1 MAENLLPAADIEVSK
16 RVERIFKT
24 KKIKAYKSTSVEKIQ
39 DKKVYLTNGEVLE
52 PECVLIAAGRV
63 PNNCKMVEGV
73 AYLGDMYGSVQL
85 AHFAIKQAVSYV
97 DGISFE
103 EALVPSVVYG
113 SPEIAWVGKREQ
125 DLEEGTYQKSVLL
138 VSALGKSHCDN
149 STDGFIKILSQYDK
163 IVGAHIVSKE
173 ASAMIQ
179 QILIAIQNNIPV
191 SKLKEICFAHP
202 TYSEGIFESLFKL

>member
-1 MAENLLPAADIEVSK
+1 MGKNFAAFGVQVTIVEMAENLLPAADIEVSK

-97 DGISFE
+97 DGISLKKLLFLPLYT
-103 EALVPSVVYG
+103 AVLKLHG
-113 SPEIAWVGKREQ
+113 
-125 DLEEGTYQKSVLL
+125 LENVNRIWRKEL
-138 VSALGKSHCDN
+138 
-149 STDGFIKILSQYDK
+149 IKNLCY
-163 IVGAHIVSKE
+163 
-173 ASAMIQ
+173 
-179 QILIAIQNNIPV
+179 
-191 SKLKEICFAHP
+191 
-202 TYSEGIFESLFKL
+202 LFLH